1 MRSGNRHWGFEV
13 AITFA
18 SGHLHVLC
26 LPSCGDLRGALDCFF
41 QAPGMH
47 CPMNALTTQQ
57 FEQSHMVKRKKQ
69 LHPFVCFALPKVF
82 CVGVFI
88 FIAKDRGAMC
98 AGGHPQRAAPGA
110 CAVTVPAAATSS
122 PPCPRPHA
130 QIDQLPFSQKR
141 LAHPTNAQAPVSYSC
156 LPHPLLHTPGAYS
169 YCRPVSQAPAPRHLP
184 SRACQCESR
193 NRVHANVQ
201 TLV

>member
-1 MRSGNRHWGFEV
+1 MWGLAGRTRLLFSGPWNALPHECTDNSAIR
-13 AITFA
+13 AITHGETKEAAPSLRLFCSA
-18 SGHLHVLC
+18 ESVLC
-26 LPSCGDLRGALDCFF
+26 WRVHF
-41 QAPGMH
+41 H
-47 CPMNALTTQQ
+47 C
-57 FEQSHMVKRKKQ
+57 E
-69 LHPFVCFALPKVF
+69 
-82 CVGVFI
+82 
-88 FIAKDRGAMC
+88 KDRGAMC